1 MFLAKLPYWAFV
13 GGVGLTI
20 LLTVIAQ
27 QFFEY
32 AGVISWGILTSATL
46 FFYVTTIEVPKVRC
60 ESAGIILMPG
70 GILAMLAGVIE
81 AQIFLAIAGV
91 LAVAFA
97 IFMEAAER
105 NPNLKKF
112 IPWNK
117 TPKPTS
123 PEQQVES
130 KI

>member
-32 AGVISWGILTSATL
+32 AGVVSWGILTSATL
-46 FFYVTTIEVPKVRC
+46 VFYVATIEVPKVRC
-60 ESAGIILMPG
+60 EYAGTILMPG
-70 GILAMLAGVIE
+70 GILAMLAGVTE

-97 IFMEAAER
+97 VFIEASER
-105 NPNLKKF
+105 NPSLKRF

-117 TPKPTS
+117 PAKPTVT
-123 PEQQVES
+123 EES

>member
-46 FFYVTTIEVPKVRC
+46 FFYVATIEAPKVRC
-60 ESAGIILMPG
+60 EYAGTILMPG
-70 GILAMLAGVIE
+70 GILAMLAGVAE

-97 IFMEAAER
+97 VFIEAAER
-105 NPNLKKF
+105 NPNLKRF

-117 TPKPTS
+117 PAKPTVT
-123 PEQQVES
+123 EES